1 MWKRGKWYIMRL
13 WFNIITPQPIAQNP
27 QPYIE
32 VEWKIVKT
40 LHGYNKML
48 FLLLERKLIDDF
60 FKRKIKMNPSKDVS
74 FDDFIEVLE
83 QWIFKSNGGQPQMAP
98 IYLKTHYRIKRPMNK
113 TSKVNSLHAYLINN
127 KWDFFPKYAFE
138 YMLMLDILPY

>member
-1 MWKRGKWYIMRL
+1 MRL

-83 QWIFKSNGGQPQMAP
+83 Q
-98 IYLKTHYRIKRPMNK
+98 
-113 TSKVNSLHAYLINN
+113 
-127 KWDFFPKYAFE
+127 
-138 YMLMLDILPY
+138 